1 MQCWPFG
8 AYLNNML
15 GRQPYQPRNSSAMA
29 NATRHIPVQGERR
42 EQPIIAKEGLRMCFD
57 VHTATPTR
65 VLLSFVASMIGYI
78 GAPSVAAPHSVSANV
93 S

>member
-1 MQCWPFG
+1 
-8 AYLNNML
+8 
-15 GRQPYQPRNSSAMA
+15 
-29 NATRHIPVQGERR
+29 
-42 EQPIIAKEGLRMCFD
+42 MCFD